1 MKKFLSFLLSALM
14 IASVAVVGRIP
25 AAAEAKEEKT
35 LQSFIDGITELA
47 REYDADKDF
56 VVSEPEKTDT
66 AQAFS
71 ATQNDFA
78 ASASMQN
85 TEENSGDS
93 TEPAAPTEILTI
105 SAHWKMS
112 AASRTFIFYNMKVP
126 KRL

>member
-14 IASVAVVGRIP
+14 IASVAFVGRIP

-47 REYDADKDF
+47 REYDADKAF
-56 VVSEPEKTDT
+56 SVSEPEKVDT

-78 ASASMQN
+78 ASASAQN
-85 TEENSGDS
+85 TEETAGNS
-93 TEPAAPTEILTI
+93 TEPAYTLQDF
-105 SAHWKMS
+105 S
-112 AASRTFIFYNMKVP
+112 F
-126 KRL
+126 

>member
-56 VVSEPEKTDT
+56 AVSEPKKADT
-66 AQAFS
+66 EQTFS
-71 ATQNDFA
+71 VTQNDFA
-78 ASASMQN
+78 ASASTQN
-85 TEENSGDS
+85 T
-93 TEPAAPTEILTI
+93 ARRR
-105 SAHWKMS
+105 K
-112 AASRTFIFYNMKVP
+112 F
-126 KRL
+126 